1 LSQSILT
8 PKGFF
13 QKISKGEIQPVYILT
28 GNQTY
33 LIDRAIERLKEAV
46 LTSSADFNLSIFE
59 GESASP
65 EEIIETAKTYPM
77 LSERRLVITKN
88 AEKLPSEEIKLIE
101 DYISFPSPTCCFVLI
116 FGKDNKK
123 LKTLRNK
130 KEVVF
135 VNFTIDAKELFEWI
149 KSDAK
154 KLKKEITQEAT
165 QALVSLLGEDL
176 QNIHSELEKLVL
188 FIGNKKTID
197 LEDVETL
204 TAKLPLEKVF
214 ELVNRVAEKDKKGAL
229 AVAIELEPISK
240 EPLMVLGLITRQL
253 RLIWQA
259 KELIDRKS
267 SSSEISDKLGVSPK
281 AVTYIINQAKRFSY
295 EDIERSFSILF
306 EVDKALKSS
315 PLPEDLTFTKLI
327 LDLCL

>member
-1 LSQSILT
+1 MSQSILT